1 MGSEVPATGSNNQ
14 KPAGN
19 RDKLEITAEIG
30 VPDGEDVEREA
41 IQHFDGQPSQPVAPD
56 VNNENGDIS
65 ESKLEPQDGPSPSLW
80 EAEI

>member
-19 RDKLEITAEIG
+19 QDKPEITAEIG
-30 VPDGEDVEREA
+30 VDGEDVEREA
-41 IQHFDGQPSQPVAPD
+41 IQHFDGQPSRPVAAD
-56 VNNENGDIS
+56 VSNENGDIS